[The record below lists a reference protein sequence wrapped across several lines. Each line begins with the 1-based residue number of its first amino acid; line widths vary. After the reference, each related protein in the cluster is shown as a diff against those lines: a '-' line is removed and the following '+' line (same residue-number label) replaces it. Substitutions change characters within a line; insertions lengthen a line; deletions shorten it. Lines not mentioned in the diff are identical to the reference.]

1 MEQLNF
7 IKSMAN
13 ADPSPIIICDLN
25 HVIVYMNPA
34 ACKRYQN
41 SGGKNLLRNS
51 IMNCHNPKSEERI
64 NNILTWFQ
72 KSKNNNRVYIER
84 NTKENID
91 VYMIALRNDD
101 EELIGYYEKM
111 EYRNIETIPLF
122 DMN

>member
-1 MEQLNF
+1 
-7 IKSMAN
+7 
-13 ADPSPIIICDLN
+13 
-25 HVIVYMNPA
+25 
-34 ACKRYQN
+34 
-41 SGGKNLLRNS
+41 
-51 IMNCHNPKSEERI
+51 MNCHNAKSEERI

-101 EELIGYYEKM
+101 EDLIGYYEKM
-111 EYRNIETIPLF
+111 EYRNLETIPLF